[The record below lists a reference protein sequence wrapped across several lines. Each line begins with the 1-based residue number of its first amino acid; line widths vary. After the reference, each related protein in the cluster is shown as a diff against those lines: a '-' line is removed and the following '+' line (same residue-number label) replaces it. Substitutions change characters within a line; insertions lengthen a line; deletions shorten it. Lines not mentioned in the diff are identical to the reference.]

1 MGIHIDKQIDKLAH
15 MHELSQKQHPILNP
29 EEEELGRRRES
40 RGIREGTGE
49 KG

>member
-1 MGIHIDKQIDKLAH
+1 MGIHIGKLIDKLGH
-15 MHELSQKQHPILNP
+15 MHELSQKQHPTLNP
-29 EEEELGRRRES
+29 EEEELGRRGGS